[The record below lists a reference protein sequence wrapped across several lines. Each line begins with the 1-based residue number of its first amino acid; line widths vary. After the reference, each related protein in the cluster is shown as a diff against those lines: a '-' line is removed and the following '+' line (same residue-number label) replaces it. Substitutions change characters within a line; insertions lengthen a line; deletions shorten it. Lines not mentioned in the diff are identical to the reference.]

1 MTIIEIAKLAGV
13 SKSTV
18 SRYLNDG
25 YVSSENREKIEAVIK
40 KTSYKPSR
48 AAKNMRNKRTGFIG
62 VVLPKISTETSA
74 KVVDGITSELT
85 RHNYD
90 TLIANTNLSLEKE
103 IYYLKT
109 LKSGQ
114 VDGIIFMAT
123 KITENHLKAMEE
135 LNVPIVVVAQYIDDY
150 PCVYYDNYNGA
161 REITQ
166 ALVDAGRKNIGFIGV
181 DEEDISVGF
190 ERKRGYEDTLRKNN
204 IDINKGLMSKGDFSI
219 ESGFE
224 CTKRLLDKNKDIDSI
239 FAVTDNLAVG
249 ALEYLNEIGKRVPED
264 ISLVGMGDSKIS
276 RYITPKLSTIHL
288 HYKTSGI
295 ESGKIIVELIKNGI
309 NSSKGINKKIKLG
322 YGLTLRNSI

>member
-103 IYYLKT
+103 IDYLKT

-123 KITENHLKAMEE
+123 KITENHLKAMED
-135 LNVPIVVVAQYIDDY
+135 LNVPIVVVAQYIEDY

-166 ALVDAGRKNIGFIGV
+166 ALIDAGRKNIGFIGV

-190 ERKRGYEDTLRKNN
+190 ERKRGYKDTLIKNN

-224 CTKRLLDKNKDIDSI
+224 CTKKLLDKNKDIDSI

-264 ISLVGMGDSKIS
+264 ISLVGMGDSKIA